1 MYFVFLL
8 TIAIGAAYFLF
19 AARRFDF
26 LSVFFFAGVLYSSY
40 AIVGSYDAGWLLFVY
55 TTKAYAVLISFFIVL
70 LIGTVAHDVICR
82 GAAPPRGWDDS
93 GARDWFALM
102 AVGGVLLGAGCL
114 AGTIWRDPQL
124 MLTESNKNVMLEGM
138 NDGRTYYY
146 YKIFAVHAILAA
158 YLSRRPFILAAA
170 TALGLCDLWLGFRFV
185 TVMSVIGILVA
196 ESRRILV
203 PLYRRWIFCA
213 VGAAA
218 AFFFV
223 LVRRLYVA
231 IRSQDLDRAAY
242 DLEHYF
248 RISVLEDNI
257 LVGEITGPTV
267 LFLGSLDAEVNL
279 GYQHVVAALRSLVP
293 LLGRLG
299 DEFVTFNTYV
309 QEPVLGVSREWFG
322 MAESN
327 FGSWHA
333 VGGIFGVML
342 FSCCYTSLVIVL
354 ALLMR
359 RARLSCTLYLTW
371 LPILTFYNFRND
383 FYHMAGYSR
392 LVVMTWLLLAA
403 FAAVVLAWDPS
414 RRGPIKDAGI
424 SRIPALLPPAPR
436 STRTS
441 PSPG

>member
-19 AARRFDF
+19 ASRRFDF

-40 AIVGSYDAGWLLFVY
+40 AIVGGYDGVESLSFVY
-55 TTKAYAVLISFFIVL
+55 STKAYAILVSFFIVL
-70 LIGTVAHDVICR
+70 LIGTVAHDAICR
-82 GAAPPRGWDDS
+82 GAGPPRGLEDS

-102 AVGGVLLGAGCL
+102 AVGGVLLGAGFL
-114 AGTIWRDPQL
+114 AGTIWQDPQL
-124 MLTESNKNVMLEGM
+124 MLAESSKSVMLESM
-138 NDGRTYYY
+138 NGLTYNY

-170 TALGLCDLWLGFRFV
+170 TALGLCDLWMSFRFV
-185 TVMSVIGILVA
+185 AVMSVIGILVA
-196 ESRRILV
+196 ESRRVLM
-203 PLYRRWIFCA
+203 PLYRRWVFCA

-218 AFFFV
+218 AFFLV

-231 IRSQDLDRAAY
+231 IRSQDLARAAY
-242 DLEHYF
+242 DLEIY
-248 RISVLEDNI
+248 RENVLYSVP
-257 LVGEITGPTV
+257 VGEITGPTMI
-267 LFLGSLDAEVNL
+267 FLGSLGAGVDL
-279 GYQHVVAALRSLVP
+279 GYQHVVSALAGLVP

-299 DEFVTFNTYV
+299 GEIVTLNAYV
-309 QEPVLGVSREWFG
+309 QEPVIGVASNSLG

-342 FSCCYTSLVIVL
+342 FSCCYTSLVIFL
-354 ALLMR
+354 ASLMR

-383 FYHMAGYSR
+383 FYQMAVYSK

-403 FAAVVLAWDPS
+403 FAAVVLVCHPG
-414 RRGPIKDAGI
+414 RRA
-424 SRIPALLPPAPR
+424 SVTPALPHAARPP
-436 STRTS
+436 TRPS